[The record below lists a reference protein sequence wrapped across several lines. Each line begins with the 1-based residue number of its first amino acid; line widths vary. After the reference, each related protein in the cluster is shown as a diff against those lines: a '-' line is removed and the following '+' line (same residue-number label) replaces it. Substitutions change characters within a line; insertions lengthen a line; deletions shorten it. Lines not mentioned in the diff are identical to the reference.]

1 MPSITVFVGESGE
14 VMGTQAA
21 AGDLVGPPLVDQAPK
36 PFQVA
41 VVTVTR
47 EGVIEALR
55 PTSLMFREEKTAPI
69 AALPGRA
76 LAREQIE

>member
-1 MPSITVFVGESGE
+1 
-14 VMGTQAA
+14 MGTQAA

-47 EGVIEALR
+47 EGIIEALR
-55 PTSLMFREEKTAPI
+55 PTSLMFREEKVAPI